1 MTYEIL
7 KKSFAPA
14 DGSSLT
20 PIRTMTAGGLTGIIN
35 WVFMLP
41 ADVVKSRIQ
50 TGTENRLTAYI
61 DCLIEKFGFQL
72 RREHIREVFAT
83 PFRNW

>member
-1 MTYEIL
+1 MTYEVL
-7 KKSFAPA
+7 KSAFAPA

-20 PIRTMTAGGLTGIIN
+20 PFRTLTAGGLTGIIN

-50 TGTENRLTAYI
+50 TGN
-61 DCLIEKFGFQL
+61 KF
-72 RREHIREVFAT
+72 VY
-83 PFRNW
+83 N

>member
-1 MTYEIL
+1 MRIRLKNNTLCLYIGIPQAGLYFMTYDIL
-7 KKSFAPA
+7 KKAFAPS

-20 PIRTMTAGGLTGIIN
+20 PIRTLTAGGLTGIIN

-50 TGTENRLTAYI
+50 TGNE
-61 DCLIEKFGFQL
+61 
-72 RREHIREVFAT
+72 
-83 PFRNW
+83 